1 MNEIQ
6 GRKVAVLAED
16 LYEDLE
22 LWYPTIRLREAGA
35 AVALL
40 GTGQSHYTGK
50 HGLPVKVDAPA
61 ESANV
66 SELDGL
72 VIPGGYAPDRLRRH
86 AAVLKLV
93 RDMDRAGKLIAF
105 ICHAGWVP
113 ASAGILKDRRIT
125 SFFSIRDDMEH
136 AGAQWTDDPVVVD
149 GNLVTSRSPDDLP
162 DFCHAIISY
171 LAG

>member
-35 AVALL
+35 VVVLL
-40 GTGQSHYTGK
+40 GTGDARYTGK
-50 HGLPVKVDAPA
+50 HGLPVEVDGPV
-61 ESANV
+61 ESARV
-66 SELDGL
+66 SDLDAL
-72 VIPGGYAPDRLRRH
+72 VIPGGYAPDRLRRSQ
-86 AAVLKLV
+86 AVLELV
-93 RDMDRAGKLIAF
+93 RTMDRAGKLIAF

-113 ASAGILKDRRIT
+113 ASAGILKGRRIT
-125 SFFSIRDDMEH
+125 SFSSIRDDMEN
-136 AGAQWTDDPVVVD
+136 AGARWEDNPVVTD
-149 GNLVTSRSPDDLP
+149 GNLVTSRSPEDLP
-162 DFCHAIISY
+162 DFCDAIIGY